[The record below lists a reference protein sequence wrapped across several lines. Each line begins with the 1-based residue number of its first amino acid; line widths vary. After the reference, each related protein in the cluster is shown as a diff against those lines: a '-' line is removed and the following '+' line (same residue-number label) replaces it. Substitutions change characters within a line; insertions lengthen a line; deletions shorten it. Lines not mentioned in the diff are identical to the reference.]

1 MSTMRGYGNRLA
13 ALLLGAGLLGG
24 GAMAADVGAAAP
36 ASQATPAAA
45 AQATPPAAQTAA
57 ADCEEDE
64 GNGREGERDADNVEA
79 ENGADDAAEG
89 DTDADT
95 AADEAAE
102 NDGENGEEGE
112 EDEAATAARPG
123 ELSEGRD
130 LLPRA
135 AIGVERAVAAAQ
147 GRATGEL
154 GSVELEEKDGWL
166 VFEVTV
172 GEQEVFVD
180 AADGAIVSVGPVQN
194 GEHNGGD
201 GCEDG
206 EATDGTPGA
215 LDDGQNL
222 LSRATITV
230 AQAVRAV

>member
-1 MSTMRGYGNRLA
+1 MSTMRGHGNRLA

-102 NDGENGEEGE
+102 NDGENGE